1 MGILPSCSGNFSVQ
15 TFVSFSA
22 SYVYSWLTVQLA
34 GQPKEAIFLTEQII
48 VHIINHKEKKEMF
61 SNTSVK
67 DWMNP

>member
-1 MGILPSCSGNFSVQ
+1 
-15 TFVSFSA
+15 
-22 SYVYSWLTVQLA
+22 VQLA